1 MSAIKVLAPVF
12 VVSFPEQLETGKL
25 YVSME
30 FASVAHLCACGCG
43 NVILTARKKF
53 IGEHRFRERAAVS
66 DDGKAQQTNERER
79 SEGAIR

>member
-1 MSAIKVLAPVF
+1 MRTYPTTYTRGVP
-12 VVSFPEQLETGKL
+12 
-25 YVSME
+25 
-30 FASVAHLCACGCG
+30 HLCACGCG